1 MAKGAKGKR
10 DKGKRRASEGVGTQR
25 QTSQGG
31 GGRIQEGTKCERCA
45 LEGIICEY
53 ETSGRSRACLG
64 CRVSRV
70 KCSQLRVKGGG
81 TASVAERT
89 KSGNVS
95 RDDGKNREEVARV
108 VAQGDESPEEVVN
121 AIERWARAVAAAEE
135 DETENW
141 AMVRGEYATFREE
154 FRKLGEDVTQGIKT
168 LGAAMDEWLA
178 EADEGENSS
187 DDGLEM
193 EMESMSGDVEMEHM
207 DGMEDHE
214 EDVAMA
220 EGV

>member
-1 MAKGAKGKR
+1 MRRILGRVPCTPPRVDVDGAEDSMGVTGWEPVATAFAGAGGW
-10 DKGKRRASEGVGTQR
+10 DSTTEATRRT
-25 QTSQGG
+25 GG
-31 GGRIQEGTKCERCA
+31 
-45 LEGIICEY
+45 
-53 ETSGRSRACLG
+53 
-64 CRVSRV
+64 
-70 KCSQLRVKGGG
+70 
-81 TASVAERT
+81 
-89 KSGNVS
+89 
-95 RDDGKNREEVARV
+95 
-108 VAQGDESPEEVVN
+108 
-121 AIERWARAVAAAEE
+121 RAVAAAEE